1 MNIQRLYDANAIDAL
16 LGCRTFSYWIY
27 LIDNLSA
34 QDYAIEVLMFVE
46 QGLLHYSK
54 YPTFNLVGCILSL
67 KHENT
72 LALA

>member
-1 MNIQRLYDANAIDAL
+1 
-16 LGCRTFSYWIY
+16 
-27 LIDNLSA
+27 
-34 QDYAIEVLMFVE
+34 MFVE